1 MSVNKKYTRMQNLLT
16 YACFC
21 ICANVHLSIDICLN
35 GQFLQPQTKSNV
47 TCSNCWGLFPYCNS
61 DISYFVPLPST
72 MKFGRS
78 QPNIVRRRFYCVIIV
93 NNMVDLV
100 LVGNFCDLVC
110 HKTPK
115 TVDNGIPFV
124 II

>member
-1 MSVNKKYTRMQNLLT
+1 
-16 YACFC
+16 
-21 ICANVHLSIDICLN
+21 
-35 GQFLQPQTKSNV
+35 
-47 TCSNCWGLFPYCNS
+47 
-61 DISYFVPLPST
+61 

-93 NNMVDLV
+93 NNQVDLV